1 MFYQESKNKIQ
12 YVVFVIIHYFLN
24 FQKIMYSYKLHISK
38 EKEGGY
44 TVSVPALPGCIT
56 YGQDW
61 DEAITMAKE
70 AISLYVEELRERGE
84 SLPEDSNTME
94 YSLIVEG
101 E

>member
-1 MFYQESKNKIQ
+1 
-12 YVVFVIIHYFLN
+12 
-24 FQKIMYSYKLHISK
+24 
-38 EKEGGY
+38 
-44 TVSVPALPGCIT
+44 LPGCIT